1 MQSVQ
6 MFWDVIPTY
15 CIREEKILEDEPGIT
30 QISKESI

>member
-6 MFWDVIPTY
+6 MFRDVILTY
-15 CIREEKILEDEPGIT
+15 RIHEEKILEDELGIT